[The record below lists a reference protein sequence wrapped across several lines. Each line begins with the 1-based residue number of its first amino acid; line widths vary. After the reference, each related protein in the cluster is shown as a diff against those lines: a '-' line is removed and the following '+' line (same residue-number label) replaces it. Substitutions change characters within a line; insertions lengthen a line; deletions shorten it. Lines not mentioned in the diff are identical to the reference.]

1 MKKVSWVAVLGCL
14 SALAVGCNRD
24 KPAPAAPAGE
34 GASAAAATQAGPV
47 KLKLALDWVPEPEF
61 GGFYAAREI
70 GAFARQG
77 LDVEV
82 LGGGAG
88 APVAQMVATG
98 KADFGTTSADELL
111 VARSRGVDLVPLFA
125 VYQTS
130 PRAIMVHAS
139 REITSLG
146 QLFSTGGT
154 LAIEPGAPYTAFL
167 KKKYG
172 FDKMKVV
179 PYDGGVARFVADKE
193 YAQQC
198 FLTSE
203 PLAAKKQGAEPV
215 VFKVADEGFNP
226 YTTLVFTRR
235 ELMQK
240 SPEQV
245 RAVVQAI
252 REGWR
257 SYLENPKPANGIMA
271 KLNTTMDAET
281 FAAIAEAQKQLIET
295 DETRAKGLGVLNR
308 ERFETLGQQLVE
320 LGLLEKAPVV
330 DEFLLSEFTGTA
342 SAAPVK

>member
-1 MKKVSWVAVLGCL
+1 MKKVCWVGVLWCL
-14 SALAVGCNRD
+14 SALAAGCNRE

-34 GASAAAATQAGPV
+34 GASAPAATKPAPA

-61 GGFYAAREI
+61 GGFYSARET
-70 GAFARQG
+70 GAFARNG
-77 LDVEV
+77 LEVEV

-88 APVAQMVATG
+88 APVPQMVATG

-111 VARSRGVDLVPLFA
+111 VARSRGADLVPLFA
-125 VYQTS
+125 VYQVS
-130 PRAIMVHAS
+130 PMAIMAHAS
-139 REITSLG
+139 RGITSLE
-146 QLFSTGGT
+146 QLLSAGGT
-154 LAIEPGAPYTAFL
+154 LAIEPGAPYTVFL

-179 PYDGGVARFVADKE
+179 PYSGGVARFVADKE

-203 PLAAKKQGAEPV
+203 PLVAKKQGAEPV

-226 YTTLVFTRR
+226 YVTLVVTRR
-235 ELMQK
+235 ELLQR

-245 RAVVQAI
+245 RGFVQAV

-257 SYLENPKPANGIMA
+257 SYLENPKPANDIMV
-271 KLNTTMDAET
+271 KLNTAMAPET
-281 FAAIAEAQKQLIET
+281 FAEVAEVQKQLIET
-295 DETRAKGLGVLNR
+295 DETRAKGLGVLSR
-308 ERFETLGQQLVE
+308 ERFETLGQQLVD

-330 DEFLLSEFTGTA
+330 DEFLLPEFTGVG
-342 SAAPVK
+342 SAPAK